1 MGETISVS
9 TEIAP
14 MTGAVDPQS
23 GPQTGDGA
31 QGSAPSSSQAP
42 QPSPAGDRPSWL
54 PEKFKSAEDLAAA
67 YKALETK
74 LGTPAKVE
82 PAKTPADALKIE
94 KPAEAPAGLDLG
106 EFHKEFAETGG
117 LGEESYGK
125 LAKLGFDKAT
135 VDTYIAGVS
144 ALTEQQTQQVYA
156 IAGGQAQLEQINT
169 WAAENLTA
177 EELETYNRAV
187 TSGKASEM
195 TFALKG
201 LVARYRAENGVE
213 PTLMTGKGTASKATG
228 FRSAA
233 EMKAAMADPR
243 YETDE
248 AYRSDVA
255 DRVKNRA
262 F

>member
-14 MTGAVDPQS
+14 ITGAVDPQS
-23 GPQTGDGA
+23 GPRTGDGA
-31 QGSAPSSSQAP
+31 QGSAPSSPQAP

-74 LGTPAKVE
+74 LGTPAKAE
-82 PAKTPADALKIE
+82 PAKAPADALKIE
-94 KPAEAPAGLDLG
+94 KAPEAPAGLDLG

-144 ALTEQQTQQVYA
+144 ALTERQTAQVYS
-156 IAGGQAQLEQINT
+156 IAGGQDQLQAINA

-177 EELETYNRAV
+177 DELDTYNRAV
-187 TSGKASEM
+187 TSGRESDM

-201 LVARYRAENGVE
+201 LVSRYRAENGSE

-228 FRSAA
+228 FRSSA

-243 YETDE
+243 YESDE
-248 AYRSDVA
+248 AYRADVA